1 MDEQVGLVGRD
12 PDRVGGRGVAG
23 DDDLAPGAG
32 RAHDL
37 LGDDAVDGL
46 AALQAAEVGAR
57 GHAQA
62 LRPDRVER
70 ARALVLDQRVA
81 EGPRGAVLDAEGSDD
96 VAVAAHR
103 LAGLELDQ
111 LHVVGQ
117 LADDRAQHAH
127 EVAQAG
133 RPVDGQ
139 RAVAVAQGEG
149 LEQAGDAQP
158 VVQMEVREEQRV
170 EVGEAH
176 RGNELAL
183 RALPAVEQD
192 ALSPTPNEQRRHPAP
207 TRRHGPRRTGEK
219 HLQIHT
225 GERSTVAP

>member
-62 LRPDRVER
+62 LRLDRVER

-81 EGPRGAVLDAEGSDD
+81 EGAAWSGARRG
-96 VAVAAHR
+96 
-103 LAGLELDQ
+103 
-111 LHVVGQ
+111 
-117 LADDRAQHAH
+117 
-127 EVAQAG
+127 
-133 RPVDGQ
+133 
-139 RAVAVAQGEG
+139 
-149 LEQAGDAQP
+149 
-158 VVQMEVREEQRV
+158 
-170 EVGEAH
+170 
-176 RGNELAL
+176 
-183 RALPAVEQD
+183 
-192 ALSPTPNEQRRHPAP
+192 
-207 TRRHGPRRTGEK
+207 TG
-219 HLQIHT
+219 
-225 GERSTVAP
+225 AMA